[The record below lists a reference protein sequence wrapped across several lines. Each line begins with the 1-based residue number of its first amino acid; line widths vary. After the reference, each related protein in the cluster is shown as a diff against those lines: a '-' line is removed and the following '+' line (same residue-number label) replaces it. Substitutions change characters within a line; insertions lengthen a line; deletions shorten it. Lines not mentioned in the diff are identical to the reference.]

1 MFDDIQG
8 KFGRILKNIRGQGK
22 ITEKNVTES
31 MREVRRA
38 LLDADVNFKVVKK
51 FTQRV
56 IDKATGDVVFDSV
69 KPGQQFIKIILDELI
84 AVLGDNKEEIKFGSP
99 ITTIVLAGL
108 QGSGKTTTSVKLAHF
123 IKNKYK
129 KDPCIIAA
137 DLQRPAAVEQLEIL
151 AKSIDIP
158 VYSKKGGKAIDSVK
172 YGIDSAKKNNNNLII
187 VDTAGRLHVD
197 DDLMEELKSI
207 VDLSNPNEIL
217 FVADSMTGQD
227 AVNSSQAFNDLIDIS
242 GVVLTKLDGDT
253 RGGAAISILETIKK
267 PIKFSGLG
275 EKISDLEIFDPERIA
290 KRILG
295 MGDVVGLVEKAKQV
309 FDEKENEK
317 IKKKIEENKFDL
329 NDFKDQLKQIKK
341 MGSMKEVLAM
351 MPGVGNKLKGLDM
364 DDNKLKWVEAIIN
377 SMTDEERKNPEIMN
391 GSRRERVSK
400 GCGRSIQEINQL
412 LKQFTMM
419 KNMMKKMNKRTKFRF
434 PI

>member
-1 MFDDIQG
+1 MFEDIQER
-8 KFGRILKNIRGQGK
+8 FGRILKNIRGQGK
-22 ITEKNVTES
+22 ITESNITES

-38 LLDADVNFKVVKK
+38 LLEADVNFKVVKK

-56 IDKATGDVVFDSV
+56 IDKTTGDVVFDSV
-69 KPGQQFIKIILDELI
+69 KPGQQFVKIILDELV
-84 AVLGDNKEEIKFGSP
+84 AVLGKDKKEIQFGSP
-99 ITTIVLAGL
+99 VTTIVLAGL

-123 IKNKYK
+123 LKNKYK
-129 KDPCIIAA
+129 KTPCIIAA
-137 DLQRPAAVEQLEIL
+137 DLQRPAAIDQVEIL
-151 AKSIDIP
+151 AKSVDIP
-158 VYSKKGGKAIDSVK
+158 VYSKRGGKAIDSVK
-172 YGIDSAKKNNNNLII
+172 YGIDIAKQNKNNLII

-207 VDLSNPNEIL
+207 IKLSNPNEIL

-227 AVNSSQAFNDLIDIS
+227 AVNSSGAFNDLIDIS
-242 GVVLTKLDGDT
+242 GVVLTKLDGDA
-253 RGGAAISILETIKK
+253 RGGAAISILETIQK
-267 PIKFSGLG
+267 PVKFSGVG
-275 EKISDLEIFDPERIA
+275 EKISDLEIFDPERMA

-295 MGDVVGLVEKAKQV
+295 MGDVVGLVEKAKEA
-309 FDEKENEK
+309 FDEKESEK
-317 IKKKIEENKFDL
+317 IRKKIEENKFDL
-329 NDFKDQLKQIKK
+329 NDFKDQLQQIKK
-341 MGSMKEVLAM
+341 MGPMKDVLGM

-377 SMTDEERKNPEIMN
+377 SMTLEERSNPEIMN
-391 GSRRERVSK
+391 GSRRERVAK

>member
-84 AVLGDNKEEIKFGSP
+84 AVLGDNKEEIQFGSP

-172 YGIDSAKKNNNNLII
+172 YGIDSAKNNNNNLII

>member
-1 MFDDIQG
+1 MFEDIQG

-84 AVLGDNKEEIKFGSP
+84 AVLGDNKEEIQFGSP

-123 IKNKYK
+123 LKNKYK

-172 YGIDSAKKNNNNLII
+172 YGIDSAKKNKNNLII
-187 VDTAGRLHVD
+187 VDTAGRLHID
-197 DDLMEELKSI
+197 DDLMKELKSI

-253 RGGAAISILETIKK
+253 RGGAAISILETIQK
-267 PIKFSGLG
+267 PIKFSGVG
-275 EKISDLEIFDPERIA
+275 EKISDLEIFDPERMA

-295 MGDVVGLVEKAKQV
+295 MGDVVGLVEKAKEA

-317 IKKKIEENKFDL
+317 IRKKIEENKFDL
-329 NDFKDQLKQIKK
+329 NDFKDQLQQIKK
-341 MGSMKEVLAM
+341 MGSMKDILGM

-377 SMTDEERKNPEIMN
+377 SMTLEERSNPEIMN
-391 GSRRERVSK
+391 GSRRERVAK

>member
-172 YGIDSAKKNNNNLII
+172 YGIDSAKNNNNNLII

>member
-1 MFDDIQG
+1 MFEDIQE

-22 ITEKNVTES
+22 VTEKNVTES

-69 KPGQQFIKIILDELI
+69 KPGQQFIKIILDELV
-84 AVLGDNKEEIKFGSP
+84 AVLGNDKKEIQFGSP

-108 QGSGKTTTSVKLAHF
+108 QGSGKTTTAVKLAHF
-123 IKNKYK
+123 LKNKYK
-129 KDPCIIAA
+129 KNPCIIAA
-137 DLQRPAAVEQLEIL
+137 DLQRPAAINQVEIL
-151 AKSIDIP
+151 AKSVDIP
-158 VYSKKGGKAIDSVK
+158 VYSKRDGKAIDSVK
-172 YGIDSAKKNNNNLII
+172 YGIDIAKENKNNLII
-187 VDTAGRLHVD
+187 VDTAGRLHID
-197 DDLMEELKSI
+197 DGLMEELKSI
-207 VDLSNPNEIL
+207 VELSNPNEIL

-227 AVNSSQAFNDLIDIS
+227 AVNSSGAFNDLIDIS

-253 RGGAAISILETIKK
+253 RGGAAISILETIQK
-267 PIKFSGLG
+267 PIKFSGVG
-275 EKISDLEIFDPERIA
+275 EKISDLEVFDPERMA
-290 KRILG
+290 KIILG
-295 MGDVVGLVEKAKQV
+295 MGDVVGLVEKAKEA
-309 FDEKENEK
+309 FDEKESEE
-317 IKKKIEENKFDL
+317 IRKKIEENKFDL
-329 NDFKDQLKQIKK
+329 NDFKDQLQQIKK
-341 MGSMKEVLAM
+341 MGSMKDVLGM

-377 SMTDEERKNPEIMN
+377 SMTLEERSNPGIMN
-391 GSRRERVSK
+391 GSRRERVAK